1 MQPRRVSVIDRDFR
15 RIQSLYQSPNHL
27 EDFLLL
33 VGGQERVKFW
43 PQQLACTLSAMC
55 HTQLK
60 MRLYL
65 EQKGGSK
72 CHKNKMT

>member
-33 VGGQERVKFW
+33 VRGQERVEFW

-55 HTQLK
+55 HAQLK
-60 MRLYL
+60 MRLTL
-65 EQKGGSK
+65 SRKAEANVTKIK
-72 CHKNKMT
+72 